1 MEKMNASDIESISV
15 LKDAAGTAIYGAK
28 ELFHRYW
35 LHMEL
40 PWPSIKSAC
49 CVKECCPVF
58 RSLPRCPLKNVPQS
72 IKMKEIKK
80 ILQKAIAPAESTRYT
95 EIQRFRV

>member
-1 MEKMNASDIESISV
+1 
-15 LKDAAGTAIYGAK
+15 
-28 ELFHRYW
+28 
-35 LHMEL
+35 MEL

-95 EIQRFRV
+95 ETVSYTHLNISTEFIVK